1 MSYINCGATTVTGER
16 FKSKAALKRAM
27 DADPSKVMFYGTAQ
41 TLGPALGNVGTV
53 TGNMLDEA
61 LPEGTTLVVVG
72 PDPERLRN
80 WYGNVKRVK
89 GVIKIT

>member
-1 MSYINCGATTVTGER
+1 MSFINCGVMTTDGQR

-27 DADPSKVMFYGTAQ
+27 EADPSKVMFYGTAQ
-41 TLGPALGNVGTV
+41 ELGQQLGNVGTV

-80 WYGNVKRVK
+80 WYGNVKRAK

>member
-27 DADPSKVMFYGTAQ
+27 AADPSKVLFYGTAQ
-41 TLGPALGNVGTV
+41 ELGPQLGNVGTV

-61 LPEGTTLVVVG
+61 LPVGTTLVLVG
-72 PDPERLRN
+72 PDPERQRN
-80 WYGNVKRVK
+80 WYGNVVRKN